1 VDAPTLIQT
10 LTIQYGY
17 TGYVFA
23 GNLKGMSEE
32 DGLKQPSPGGNCL
45 NWVAGHIVDSRGATL
60 EVLGQE
66 RPFPA
71 DKYARY
77 VRGSDEVVGAEG
89 TVPLSEMVADFA
101 ATGDGLK
108 AGLEALTSAILAEKA
123 PFSPMNDEKET
134 IGSLMAGLAF
144 HEAYHCGQLGV
155 LRRMAGAEGIIK

>member
-1 VDAPTLIQT
+1 VDAQTLIQT
-10 LTIQYGY
+10 LTIQCGY
-17 TGYVFA
+17 T
-23 GNLKGMSEE
+23 
-32 DGLKQPSPGGNCL
+32 
-45 NWVAGHIVDSRGATL
+45 GHIVDSRGATL

-101 ATGDGLK
+101 ATADGLK
-108 AGLEALTSAILAEKA
+108 AGLAALTSVRLVEKA

-134 IGSLMAGLAF
+134 IGSLMAGMAF

>member
-1 VDAPTLIQT
+1 MDAQTLIQT
-10 LTIQYGY
+10 LTIQCGY
-17 TGYVFA
+17 T
-23 GNLKGMSEE
+23 
-32 DGLKQPSPGGNCL
+32 
-45 NWVAGHIVDSRGATL
+45 GHIVDSRGATL

-101 ATGDGLK
+101 ATADGLK
-108 AGLEALTSAILAEKA
+108 AGLAALTSVRLVEKA

-134 IGSLMAGLAF
+134 IGSLMAGMAF